1 MLHASRQLLTS
12 GFRGTLA
19 IALLAGIAHAAIDKD
34 AREAFEAAQNH
45 IAGRDMRSAKVE
57 LLNAVAA
64 EPEWNEAQLKLAEV
78 ALELFDPV
86 TAREHIDKA
95 IKLGAPETAYS
106 HLLGHALWLSGEADK
121 AEAALTQR
129 TVARANMAYAY
140 RILGRV
146 YMDQGDTIAAG
157 RAFESGL
164 EIAPKDDRLW
174 TEVARLR
181 YVVSDLGGA
190 TAALEQAVALNP
202 ANVRALELRGRLV
215 RDQFGLSAALPWFER
230 GLQIDPND
238 VPLLEEYGTTLGE
251 LGRYRDMLVQAR
263 KILSLDTKNAKA
275 FYMQATLAGR
285 AGNYALARRIMGK
298 VGGRFAELP
307 GPQMLIAVSEYELG
321 NFNTAIEIMT
331 RLVAAQPNNVELN
344 SLLAL
349 ALHRS
354 GDQRAAWDVIAPIA
368 NREDADHYSTALAGR
383 ILEALGER
391 DAAAFRLDR
400 AAYPKIV
407 TPIALA
413 EKQSIGTAA
422 AETAREPRNARKV
435 LPYVRLL
442 MSAGQYDQARQAIAP
457 LVTGNDGVV
466 DAQLLAGDVEMAAG
480 NRAGAIAAYEKA
492 RKVAL
497 NEAVLG
503 RLVAAYRGADNAD
516 AASQVIAEFL
526 AYNPSS
532 LLGQRLAAFDLIDR
546 KLWDQALPILYRL
559 RARTG
564 FNDSVL
570 NANIA
575 RTLTA
580 LGEHDDAVREAR
592 LAYRIDPAN
601 LMTTYAYGRA
611 VLLQGDDAK
620 RARDLLRKASK
631 LAPDDKE
638 IARDYRAAQKL

>member
-1 MLHASRQLLTS
+1 MLYASRQLLTS
-12 GFRGTLA
+12 GFRGVLA
-19 IALLAGIAHAAIDKD
+19 IALLAGIAHAAIDED
-34 AREAFEAAQNH
+34 ARDAFEAAQNH
-45 IAGRDMRSAKVE
+45 IAERDLRSAKVE

-64 EPEWNEAQLKLAEV
+64 EPEWIEAQLKLAEV

-95 IKLGAPETAYS
+95 IKLGTPETAYS
-106 HLLGHALWLSGEADK
+106 HLLGHALWLSGEAEK
-121 AEAALTQR
+121 AEVALTQR
-129 TVARANMAYAY
+129 TVARANMPYAY

-181 YVVSDLGGA
+181 YVVFDLGGA

-202 ANVRALELRGRLV
+202 ANIRALELRGRLV

-251 LGRYRDMLVQAR
+251 LGRYGEMLAQAR

-285 AGNYALARRIMGK
+285 AGNYALTRRIMGK

-321 NFNTAIEIMT
+321 NFNTAIEILT
-331 RLVAAQPNNVELN
+331 RLVAAQPNNIELP
-344 SLLAL
+344 SLLAR

-354 GDQRAAWDVIAPIA
+354 GDHRAAWDVIAPIA

-407 TPIALA
+407 TSLAIA
-413 EKQSIGTAA
+413 EKQSLGTAA
-422 AETAREPRNARKV
+422 AEAAREPQNARKV

-442 MSAGQYDQARQAIAP
+442 LSAGQYDQARQALAP
-457 LVTGNDGVV
+457 LVSGNDGVV

-503 RLVAAYRGADNAD
+503 RLVAAYRGAGNAD

-546 KLWDQALPILYRL
+546 KLWDQALPTLFRL

-564 FNDSVL
+564 FNDSAL

-580 LGEHDDAVREAR
+580 LGKHDDAVREAR

-611 VLLQGDDAK
+611 VMLQGDDAK

-631 LAPDDKE
+631 LAPEDKD

>member
-1 MLHASRQLLTS
+1 MLYPSRQLLTS
-12 GFRGTLA
+12 GFRGMLA
-19 IALLAGIAHAAIDKD
+19 IALLAGIAHAAIDED
-34 AREAFEAAQNH
+34 AREAFEAAQTH
-45 IAGRDMRSAKVE
+45 ITQRDLRSAKVE

-64 EPEWNEAQLKLAEV
+64 DPEWIEAQLKLAEV

-95 IKLGAPETAYS
+95 IKLDAPETAYS

-121 AEAALTQR
+121 AEAVLTQR
-129 TVARANMAYAY
+129 TVARANMPYAY

-181 YVVSDLGGA
+181 YVVSDMGGA
-190 TAALEQAVALNP
+190 TSALEQAIALNP

-215 RDQFGLSAALPWFER
+215 RDQFGLTAALPWFER

-238 VPLLEEYGTTLGE
+238 VPLLEEYGNTLGE
-251 LGRYRDMLVQAR
+251 LGRYGDMLMQAR

-307 GPQMLIAVSEYELG
+307 GPQMLVAVSEYELG
-321 NFNTAIEIMT
+321 NFNTAIEILT

-344 SLLAL
+344 SSLAR

-354 GDQRAAWDVIAPIA
+354 GDHRAAWDVIAPIA

-407 TPIALA
+407 TPLALA
-413 EKQSIGTAA
+413 EKQSPGTAA
-422 AETAREPRNARKV
+422 AEAAREPRSARKV
-435 LPYVRLL
+435 LPYVRVLL
-442 MSAGQYDQARQAIAP
+442 SAGQYEQARQAIAP
-457 LVTGNDGVV
+457 LVSGNDGVV
-466 DAQLLAGDVEMAAG
+466 DAQLLVGDVEMAAG
-480 NRAGAIAAYEKA
+480 NRAGAIAAYDKA

-503 RLVAAYRGADNAD
+503 RLVAAYRGAENAD

-532 LLGQRLAAFDLIDR
+532 LLGQRVAAFDLIDR
-546 KLWDQALPILYRL
+546 KIWDQALPILYRM
-559 RARTG
+559 RARIG

-570 NANIA
+570 NANVA

-611 VLLQGDDAK
+611 VLMQGDDAK

-631 LAPDDKE
+631 LAPENED

>member
-1 MLHASRQLLTS
+1 MPHASRQLLTS
-12 GFRGTLA
+12 GLRSVLA
-19 IALLAGIAHAAIDKD
+19 IALLAGIAHAAIDER
-34 AREAFEAAQNH
+34 AREAFEAAQNY
-45 IAGRDMRSAKVE
+45 IDQRDLRSAKVE
-57 LLNAVAA
+57 LLNATAA
-64 EPEWNEAQLKLAEV
+64 EPEWIEAQLKLAEV
-78 ALELFDPV
+78 SLELFDPE

-106 HLLGHALWLSGEADK
+106 HLLGHALWLSGETGK
-121 AEAALTQR
+121 AETALTQK
-129 TVARANMAYAY
+129 TVARANMPYAF

-157 RAFESGL
+157 QAFDSGL
-164 EIAPKDDRLW
+164 KLAPKDDRLW

-190 TAALEQAVALNP
+190 TAALERALALNP
-202 ANVRALELRGRLV
+202 ANVRALELRGRVV
-215 RDQFGLSAALPWFER
+215 RDQFGLAAALPWFER

-238 VPLLEEYGTTLGE
+238 VPSLEEYGTTLGE
-251 LGRYRDMLVQAR
+251 LGRYREMLVQAR
-263 KILSLDTKNAKA
+263 KILTLDTKNAKA
-275 FYMQATLAGR
+275 FYMQAILAAR

-307 GPQMLIAVSEYELG
+307 GPQMLVAVSEYELG
-321 NFNTAIEIMT
+321 NFNTAIEILT
-331 RLVAAQPNNVELN
+331 RLVSAQPHNIELRT
-344 SLLAL
+344 LLAR

-354 GDQRAAWDVIAPIA
+354 GDQSAAWDAIAPVA
-368 NREDADHYSTALAGR
+368 NREDADHYSIVLAGR

-400 AAYPKIV
+400 AAYPSIT
-407 TPIALA
+407 TPLALA
-413 EKQSIGTAA
+413 ETQALGAAA
-422 AETAREPRNARKV
+422 AEAAREPKNARKV

-442 MSAGQYDQARQAIAP
+442 LSAGQFGQARQAISP
-457 LVTGNDGVV
+457 LVAGNDGVV
-466 DAQLLAGDVEMAAG
+466 EAQLIAGDVELAAG
-480 NRAGAIAAYEKA
+480 NRVGAIAAYEKA

-497 NEAVLG
+497 NDAVLG
-503 RLVAAYRGADNAD
+503 RLVAAYRGAGNAN
-516 AASQVIAEFL
+516 AASNVIAEYL
-526 AYNPSS
+526 VYNPSS
-532 LLGQRLAAFDLIDR
+532 LPGQRLAAFDLIDR
-546 KLWDQALPILYRL
+546 KLWDQALPILYRM

-580 LGEHDDAVREAR
+580 LGEHDEAVREAR

-601 LMTTYAYGRA
+601 VMTTYAYGRA
-611 VLLQGDDAK
+611 VMLQGDDAK

-631 LAPDDKE
+631 LAPDDKD

>member
-12 GFRGTLA
+12 GFRGMLA
-19 IALLAGIAHAAIDKD
+19 IALLAGIAHAAIDED
-34 AREAFEAAQNH
+34 ARDAFEAAQNH
-45 IAGRDMRSAKVE
+45 IAGRDLRSAKVE

-64 EPEWNEAQLKLAEV
+64 EPEWIEAQLKLAEV

-95 IKLGAPETAYS
+95 IKLDAPETAYS
-106 HLLGHALWLSGEADK
+106 HLLGHALWLSGETDK
-121 AEAALTQR
+121 AEVALTQR
-129 TVARANMAYAY
+129 TVARANMPYAY

-157 RAFESGL
+157 RAFETGL

-321 NFNTAIEIMT
+321 NFNTAIEILT
-331 RLVAAQPNNVELN
+331 RLVAAQPNNVELH
-344 SLLAL
+344 SLLAR

-422 AETAREPRNARKV
+422 AEAAREPRNARKV

-546 KLWDQALPILYRL
+546 KLSDQALPILYRL

-611 VLLQGDDAK
+611 VLLHGDDAK
-620 RARDLLRKASK
+620 RARDLLRKANK